1 MLGLAAVASKL
12 IGTLQK
18 IPLQNIAGDEVFG
31 IYNAVYPLYILIL
44 FMATAGFPL
53 VVAKFVADYTAEA
66 RYGEARRVLKVSLV
80 MLSVTGL
87 AGFAGLYWGAD
98 RIAGWI
104 GVPQTALAIR
114 SVSFAL
120 LLVPLLSALRGYY
133 QGFHDMVPTAWSQV
147 VEQTVRVA
155 AMFGLLLWFMH
166 VGYGPEWIAA
176 GATFGSVAG
185 GVGGLFVLLWL
196 WRRSPSPRGMVKRG
210 EARLSWKEQRRLDI
224 RLLGRLV
231 LYAIPIC
238 LGSIALPVLTLVDSF
253 LVPRVLIH
261 SGLSEMEALYQ
272 FGLYNHG
279 IPLVSLAAM
288 IASSLT
294 GALVP
299 AIAEAKRRGDALA
312 VRQRTAM
319 SLKVT
324 WLIGLGASV
333 GLAMLAEPMNI
344 MFYEGPEGTTAMVI
358 LSFTAVFSVMHI
370 IAGSV
375 LQGFGAI
382 VAPAVYLLLAASVK
396 IAAGLA
402 LVPRYGIDGAAVAA
416 VVAYALAGTLANA
429 HALRAT
435 SVPAAGGL
443 TAMKPLL
450 GIGFMALGLLAVT
463 HGAAPLLA
471 RLPAALPG
479 RAVATVTTLGGVA
492 VGALAYALALLKL
505 GVITAAELQLIP
517 QLAGKPLAL
526 LRKLKLLR

>member
-1 MLGLAAVASKL
+1 MERRTKGTQPGETLLKGAAVLGLAAVASKL

-53 VVAKFVADYTAEA
+53 VVAKFVADYAAEA

-166 VGYGPEWIAA
+166 AGYGPEWIAA

-185 GVGGLFVLLWL
+185 GVGGLLVLLWL
-196 WRRSPSPRGMVKRG
+196 WRRSPRGMGERG
-210 EARLSWKEQRRLDI
+210 GARLPWKEQRRLDV

-382 VAPAVYLLLAASVK
+382 VAPAVYLLLAAGVK

-416 VVAYALAGTLANA
+416 VAAYALAGTLALA
-429 HALRAT
+429 HARAP
-435 SVPAAGGL
+435 PASR
-443 TAMKPLL
+443 PR
-450 GIGFMALGLLAVT
+450 
-463 HGAAPLLA
+463 AASRP
-471 RLPAALPG
+471 
-479 RAVATVTTLGGVA
+479 
-492 VGALAYALALLKL
+492 
-505 GVITAAELQLIP
+505 
-517 QLAGKPLAL
+517 
-526 LRKLKLLR
+526 